1 MALPPSNTLLY
12 FHSQLGPVEGHSDS
26 WAIQVASEREGHGD
40 DLPGPA
46 GVLCQALQGGREDQE
61 FHLGTDHAYQR
72 WAGPDP
78 PEPLR

>member
-1 MALPPSNTLLY
+1 MAPLPPTAFCIST
-12 FHSQLGPVEGHSDS
+12 QLGPMEGHPDS
-26 WAIQVASEREGHGD
+26 WAIQVASERKGHGD
-40 DLPGPA
+40 DLPCPA

-61 FHLGTDHAYQR
+61 LHLGAYHTYQR